1 MKPGASSG
9 SVNLHSLGVEN
20 AGKTTGKTWKNIFR
34 CHETRRRIEFWLMKV
49 CNWEKNI
56 EESMNWM
63 ILGFLRE
70 LFEDLVISNGKD
82 MVNSV
87 AKPF

>member
-1 MKPGASSG
+1 
-9 SVNLHSLGVEN
+9 
-20 AGKTTGKTWKNIFR
+20 
-34 CHETRRRIEFWLMKV
+34 MKV